1 MLACLG
7 LAHGLAVER
16 QHQYDAVPQGVIDP
30 SDDVINEAAKKLPGK
45 LWPLPAWMENG
56 DKTAPVSPG
65 ANFFSLS
72 GSTKSSFLTAAFE
85 RYQGYAFPHTA
96 NDGSK
101 PSGSQVTGLELTVE
115 DLDDSHP
122 QLETDES
129 YTLKVPATGGKA
141 KATSKTVYGA
151 LRALETFSQLVR
163 FDFDA
168 NGYTVPG
175 APWDI
180 KDAPRFQHR
189 GLMIDTARH
198 YQPLASIRAIID
210 SLQYAKLNV
219 LHWHMVDTQ
228 SFPFE
233 VKSHPKLWDAA
244 HLPSQ
249 RYTQADVAGI
259 VEYARMRG
267 VRVMVEFDVP
277 GHAES
282 WCEGEPGMCLEGGC
296 ATEGAAT
303 QPLNVASETTWTVIT
318 DLLKEVTGDKKS
330 TRGKPSGLFPDNMV
344 HLGGDEVATNCWESD
359 SKMGDFKSKN
369 SLSDGEDL
377 YSYFVSKA
385 GKIAQAKG
393 RRPVQWA
400 EAWGAAH
407 TRVKL
412 HKDSI
417 VHVWQS
423 TTNVAEVVADGYDV
437 IINVGYFEQSW
448 YLDNLEVNWK
458 DIYSNEPC
466 SDVDDAG
473 CKKILGGHGEMWGE
487 TVDASNVMHTVW
499 PRLGAIAEKLWSA
512 RDATAVEAGAVADGT
527 RARFRDFRCLLLER
541 GVGAAPGEQP
551 FARSAP
557 EGPGSCAQ

>member
-1 MLACLG
+1 
-7 LAHGLAVER
+7 
-16 QHQYDAVPQGVIDP
+16 
-30 SDDVINEAAKKLPGK
+30 
-45 LWPLPAWMENG
+45 
-56 DKTAPVSPG
+56 
-65 ANFFSLS
+65 
-72 GSTKSSFLTAAFE
+72 
-85 RYQGYAFPHTA
+85 
-96 NDGSK
+96 
-101 PSGSQVTGLELTVE
+101 
-115 DLDDSHP
+115 
-122 QLETDES
+122 
-129 YTLKVPATGGKA
+129 
-141 KATSKTVYGA
+141 
-151 LRALETFSQLVR
+151 
-163 FDFDA
+163 
-168 NGYTVPG
+168 
-175 APWDI
+175 
-180 KDAPRFQHR
+180 
-189 GLMIDTARH
+189 
-198 YQPLASIRAIID
+198 
-210 SLQYAKLNV
+210 
-219 LHWHMVDTQ
+219 
-228 SFPFE
+228 
-233 VKSHPKLWDAA
+233 
-244 HLPSQ
+244 
-249 RYTQADVAGI
+249 
-259 VEYARMRG
+259 
-267 VRVMVEFDVP
+267 
-277 GHAES
+277 
-282 WCEGEPGMCLEGGC
+282 MCLEGGC

-318 DLLKEVTGDKKS
+318 DLLREVTGDKKS

-344 HLGGDEVATNCWESD
+344 HLGGD
-359 SKMGDFKSKN
+359 
-369 SLSDGEDL
+369 L

-393 RRPVQWA
+393 PRPVQWA